1 MCKRSENMIVIKHGC
16 KPEPK
21 RWKFKC
27 CWCGCEWIADET
39 EVARLHNCQDGLNH
53 TLCCCPDC
61 GRNVK
66 DERRAD
72 ADEYEKAFNKVEIP
86 VFKITKEEQ
95 H

>member
-1 MCKRSENMIVIKHGC
+1 MIVIKHGR

-27 CWCGCEWIADET
+27 GCGCEWIADET
-39 EVARLHNCQDGLNH
+39 EVAARLYYCLGDDFHH
-53 TLCCCPDC
+53 AICCCPDC

-66 DERRAD
+66 DEQRVD
-72 ADEYEKAFNKVEIP
+72 YDEYEKAFNKVGLQLI
-86 VFKITKEEQ
+86 KITKEEL

>member
-1 MCKRSENMIVIKHGC
+1 MIVIKHRC

-27 CWCGCEWIADET
+27 YWCGCEWIADET
-39 EVARLHNCQDGLNH
+39 EVARLYNYEDVCVTGLIYH
-53 TLCCCPDC
+53 HAICCCPDC

-66 DERRAD
+66 DERRVD
-72 ADEYEKAFNKVEIP
+72 DKEYEKVFNKVGLQLI
-86 VFKITKEEQ
+86 KITEEEL